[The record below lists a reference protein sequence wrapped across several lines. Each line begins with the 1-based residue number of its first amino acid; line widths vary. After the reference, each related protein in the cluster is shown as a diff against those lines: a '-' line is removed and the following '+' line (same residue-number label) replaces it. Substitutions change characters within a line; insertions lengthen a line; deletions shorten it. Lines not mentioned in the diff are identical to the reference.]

1 MVDSGASHIH
11 ILHHITLFRPPRCIY
26 SLSHWSEAC
35 RRFPTQGSAMA
46 TEYEPLKFVG
56 KGASW
61 LFERKNMNQSL
72 LAPSSSCCSWCRT
85 CIPARCSEATL
96 MTMSQL
102 LVRSTALNLI
112 HGSAILLA
120 CGLFYNKSYHQVL
133 GIMLCMVLGMSYEFV
148 RICAYLTHKD
158 WNRNPP
164 FRNSVV
170 FPLTKMVQLSE
181 I

>member
-1 MVDSGASHIH
+1 
-11 ILHHITLFRPPRCIY
+11 
-26 SLSHWSEAC
+26 
-35 RRFPTQGSAMA
+35 
-46 TEYEPLKFVG
+46 
-56 KGASW
+56 
-61 LFERKNMNQSL
+61 
-72 LAPSSSCCSWCRT
+72 
-85 CIPARCSEATL
+85 